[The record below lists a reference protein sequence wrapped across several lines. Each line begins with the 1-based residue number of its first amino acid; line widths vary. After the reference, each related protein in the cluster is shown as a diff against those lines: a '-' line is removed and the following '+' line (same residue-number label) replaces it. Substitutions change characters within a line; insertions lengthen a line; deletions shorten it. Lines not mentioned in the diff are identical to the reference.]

1 MPIKGSETIAIVLT
15 IMRQVGDSS
24 ASRLAMNPA
33 CNVGHSA
40 VKNVL
45 AQMTKHNVAA
55 IVGKERNGHVY
66 RLTGLSPY
74 APCKG
79 CGCRIPRWNL
89 RDDKCAY
96 CQRGNKGV
104 NQQLSSDFEF
114 LNNPAFT
121 LIKQVFRPEE
131 GV

>member
-1 MPIKGSETIAIVLT
+1 MAVKGSETIEIVLT
-15 IMRQVGDSS
+15 IMRQIGDSS
-24 ASRLAMNPA
+24 AGRIAMNPT
-33 CNVGHSA
+33 CHVSQPA

-45 AQMTKHNVAA
+45 AQMSKHYVVL
-55 IVGKERNGHVY
+55 IVGKERNSYVY
-66 RLTGLSPY
+66 RLTGISPY
-74 APCKG
+74 APCEC

-104 NQQLSSDFEF
+104 NQQLLSDFEF

-121 LIKQVFRPEE
+121 LITQVFRPLE
-131 GV
+131 GL